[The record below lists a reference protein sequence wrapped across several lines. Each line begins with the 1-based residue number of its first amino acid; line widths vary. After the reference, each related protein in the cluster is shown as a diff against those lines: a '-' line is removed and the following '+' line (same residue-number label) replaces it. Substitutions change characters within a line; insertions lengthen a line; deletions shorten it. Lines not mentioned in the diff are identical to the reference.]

1 MRYSL
6 LSAYRFLDF
15 KGMRGWTIGL
25 GKIERGKMVKIGYA
39 RVSTTDQNMDRQ
51 LEQLKYIDKL
61 FQESISGVSKDRPQL
76 KAMLDYIREG
86 DIVVVTE
93 LERLGRNNQELTE
106 IMNQIQTKGATLEVL
121 NLPTLRGIEDDNLRR
136 LLNNLILE
144 LYKYQAQ
151 AERERIKERQAQGIA
166 IAKTQGKYQGR
177 KALFTED
184 DSRLKHAFDLYL
196 SGKSDKDVASL
207 TGINERTFRRYREK
221 YQIKR

>member
-1 MRYSL
+1 M
-6 LSAYRFLDF
+6 SAYRFLDF

-93 LERLGRNNQELTE
+93 LERLGRNNPELTE

-184 DSRLKHAFDLYL
+184 DSRLKHAFELYL
-196 SGKSDKDVASL
+196 SGKSDKDVAGL

>member
-1 MRYSL
+1 MR
-6 LSAYRFLDF
+6 R
-15 KGMRGWTIGL
+15 RTIGL
-25 GKIERGKMVKIGYA
+25 GKIERGNMTKIGYA
-39 RVSTTDQNMDRQ
+39 RVSTTDQNLDRQ
-51 LEQLKYIDKL
+51 LDQLKHVDRL
-61 FQESISGVSKDRPQL
+61 FQEAVSGVSKDRPQL

-106 IMNQIQTKGATLEVL
+106 VMNQIQTKGATLEVL

-184 DSRLKHAFDLYL
+184 DSRLKHAFELYL
-196 SGKSDKDVASL
+196 SGMSDKDVAGL

>member
-1 MRYSL
+1 L
-6 LSAYRFLDF
+6 TAYRFLDF
-15 KGMRGWTIGL
+15 KGMRGRTIGL
-25 GKIERGKMVKIGYA
+25 GKIERRKMVKIGYA

-51 LEQLKYIDKL
+51 LDQLKHIDKL

-166 IAKTQGKYQGR
+166 ITKTQGKYQGR

-184 DSRLKHAFDLYL
+184 DSRLKHAFELYL
-196 SGKSDKDVASL
+196 SGKSDKDVAGL